1 MSDLSICNV
10 ECSLKDINPTP
21 FSEVVSFDM
30 VLRVRAVAAR
40 SDIPSVKHRF
50 RERAKALVESIKKG
64 SKTCK
69 S

>member
-1 MSDLSICNV
+1 MNDLSICNA
-10 ECSLKDINPTP
+10 ECSFKNINPNP

-40 SDIPSVKHRF
+40 SDFPAVEHLF

-64 SKTCK
+64 GAT
-69 S
+69 